1 MFCRIFAISHGVRA
15 YFAPEPSAFARRGA
29 RRAKNALENASGGLS
44 ITVFMNIQSFL
55 HHAADRFRLHVR
67 RPSIAH
73 WNTNTYTMLSIFR
86 PPPVPDHRAQRGEEN
101 FRVARRSVGIS
112 LFRARVRGLF
122 PYFGAACRNTIIS
135 PACTRR
141 AVSERG
147 VKIKL
152 RAVCVRPCTQYH
164 ALHTRG
170 GVYGGDAIA
179 DTQ

>member
-1 MFCRIFAISHGVRA
+1 M
-15 YFAPEPSAFARRGA
+15 YFALKCSVGYSVFRTAFALISPRSPPSFRASRSDA
-29 RRAKNALENASGGLS
+29 RKMRPDLS
-44 ITVFMNIQSFL
+44 STVFMNTQSFL

-73 WNTNTYTMLSIFR
+73 WNTNTYTILSIFR

-135 PACTRR
+135 PACIGGCKRR
-141 AVSERG
+141 TFTP
-147 VKIKL
+147 L
-152 RAVCVRPCTQYH
+152 RVGENRWFPPPLAP
-164 ALHTRG
+164 
-170 GVYGGDAIA
+170 
-179 DTQ
+179 